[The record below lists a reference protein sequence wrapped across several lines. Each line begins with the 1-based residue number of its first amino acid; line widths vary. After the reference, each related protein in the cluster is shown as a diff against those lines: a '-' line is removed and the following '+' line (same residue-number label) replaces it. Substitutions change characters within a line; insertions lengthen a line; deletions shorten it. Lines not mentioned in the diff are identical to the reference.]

1 MTLDKPTRLKTH
13 KRCMFSDSLWQ
24 IVFDPNSPEA
34 AEQIWMAIYQKIQDV
49 VKQHADETR
58 TTRWSMYVTDPASVR
73 GHTHEEQS
81 RLLRT
86 KELVTLS
93 RSEIADLRAVV
104 QYEIGL
110 ALDLTELRV
119 SSLKTI
125 DALEALRRDNER
137 EISRLEAIV
146 SLSLA
151 PGQNLECILRHYLR
165 STFATEINHI
175 MARACEV
182 VVEGR
187 LFD

>member
-1 MTLDKPTRLKTH
+1 M
-13 KRCMFSDSLWQ
+13 
-24 IVFDPNSPEA
+24 FDPNSPEA

-49 VKQHADETR
+49 VKQHRDETR

-73 GHTHEEQS
+73 GHTQEEQS

-93 RSEIADLRAVV
+93 RLEIADLRTVV
-104 QYEIGL
+104 QYEIDL
-110 ALDLTELRV
+110 ALDLTKLRV
-119 SSLKTI
+119 SSLKTN

-151 PGQNLECILRHYLR
+151 PGQNLECILRHNLICHRDQSYR
-165 STFATEINHI
+165 G
-175 MARACEV
+175 ARTRGCDGGSV
-182 VVEGR
+182 V
-187 LFD
+187 